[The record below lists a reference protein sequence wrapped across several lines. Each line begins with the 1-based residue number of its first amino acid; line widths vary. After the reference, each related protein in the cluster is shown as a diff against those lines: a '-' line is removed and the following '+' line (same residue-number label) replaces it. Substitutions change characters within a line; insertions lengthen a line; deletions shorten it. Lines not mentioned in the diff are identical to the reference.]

1 MVLPLYRSIFFHGTS
16 TVEVTVLSWYRSST
30 IADKLPTNIL
40 SAKIFVW
47 KPVYWSAKLNVE
59 DFFDG
64 TDGVW

>member
-40 SAKIFVW
+40 SAKIFV
-47 KPVYWSAKLNVE
+47 
-59 DFFDG
+59 
-64 TDGVW
+64 